1 MRMGSLVAGVRA
13 ISDKVSLKNQ
23 DTFPLKKKKIGR
35 AHV

>member
-23 DTFPLKKKKIGR
+23 DTFPLD
-35 AHV
+35 V